1 MFVIKDI
8 TSNYYFHKGNK
19 IIIFEDFNTAQ
30 EMLNNFF
37 NYSMNRMVQENPFR
51 ISEVVMYCQN
61 LQVIEVDFDMNIV
74 ETINFN
80 EI

>member
-37 NYSMNRMVQENPFR
+37 NYSKKKNQIYHP
-51 ISEVVMYCQN
+51 
-61 LQVIEVDFDMNIV
+61 
-74 ETINFN
+74 INFMRKMTDLIHIFSLIN
-80 EI
+80 S